1 MMLNMYQ
8 ARETAEES
16 GEEHTPARGSG
27 DEGQSYNLGM
37 LWGFIASVKSSCT
50 STLEHWMGVSEPSY
64 NAAERAARDSA
75 DDYNTKPRYR

>member
-27 DEGQSYNLGM
+27 DEGQSYNPGM
-37 LWGFIASVKSSCT
+37 
-50 STLEHWMGVSEPSY
+50 
-64 NAAERAARDSA
+64 
-75 DDYNTKPRYR
+75 